1 MKTLTFA
8 RPKYLWI
15 KSSNLYSQ
23 SNDRLKA
30 VLYEHFSNEQAPVP
44 RDVYESLT
52 LWVLPLE
59 EKS

>member
-1 MKTLTFA
+1 M
-8 RPKYLWI
+8 

-23 SNDRLKA
+23 SNDRFKA
-30 VLYEHFSNEQAPVP
+30 VLYKHFSNEQAPVL

-59 EKS
+59 QKS

>member
-8 RPKYLWI
+8 RQKYLWI
-15 KSSNLYSQ
+15 KSSNLCSQ

-44 RDVYESLT
+44 TDVYESLT